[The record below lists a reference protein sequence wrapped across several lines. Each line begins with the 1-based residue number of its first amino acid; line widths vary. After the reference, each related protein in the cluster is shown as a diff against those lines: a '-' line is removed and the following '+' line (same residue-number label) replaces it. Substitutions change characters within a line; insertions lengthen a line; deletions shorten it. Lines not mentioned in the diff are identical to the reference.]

1 MAYFNYFPTIN
12 YDVRG
17 KKNDPRFDVITNVLV
32 RNRKKLDV
40 TDRAVFEMYF
50 IQDGDRAD
58 TLAHQIYGDSTL
70 HWIIMYANY
79 ITDPYYDWPLTYY
92 DLQKF
97 TAKKYADI
105 NAVHH
110 YEVVTNE
117 GTKNEVRYEVE
128 AAGTVIDS
136 DGTQAGSSTAI
147 TNFLYEERKND
158 AKRTIQIIKPEYVP
172 QIIKEFKELI

>member
-1 MAYFNYFPTIN
+1 MAYFSYFPTIS

-17 KKNDPRFDVITNVLV
+17 KKNNIRLDVITNVLV

-50 IQDGDRAD
+50 IQDGDRPD
-58 TLAHQIYGDSTL
+58 TLAHQVYGDSTL

-79 ITDPYYDWPLTYY
+79 ITDPYYDWPLTYF
-92 DLQKF
+92 DLQKYIV
-97 TAKKYADI
+97 KKYADI

-110 YEVVTNE
+110 YEVVDNA

-136 DGTQAGSSTAI
+136 SGTQAGSSTAI
-147 TNFLYEERKND
+147 SNFLYEERKND
-158 AKRTIQIIKPEYVP
+158 AKRNIKIIKVDYVP
-172 QIIKEFKELI
+172 QIIKEFKALI